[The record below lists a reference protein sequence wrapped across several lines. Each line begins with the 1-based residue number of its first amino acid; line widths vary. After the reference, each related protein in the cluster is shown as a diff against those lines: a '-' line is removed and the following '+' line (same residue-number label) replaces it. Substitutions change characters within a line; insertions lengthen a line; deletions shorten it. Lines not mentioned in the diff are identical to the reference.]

1 MTGDPENDITGWSKT
16 AAKAMTGAT
25 DATIEYIKTLNVK
38 SPSDLGLFQL
48 IELGTHNLKEN
59 TVALLQNIG
68 AWAKSPF
75 GIATIAAVGIFAI
88 VKAIDY
94 YDGALE
100 RSREKLSGLKEE
112 YTSVSSELSS
122 LENELDSTAERLEEL
137 ENLNKSGAITIAE
150 KEELDLLRQQNS
162 ELDRKINL
170 LKQEQALKQREINAT
185 FIETFDQDIGNS
197 NVIADGTEDGSY
209 KTVSDGEIL
218 QGKIELYRK
227 NLQRIKRIEEETEAS
242 VNNAMEAGDYAL
254 ATRLQDKAKAQVKQ
268 LENANKN
275 SITTVSEHYA
285 QEVLAQKDEL
295 STALSSTDYCG
306 ITNGILYSAFSPEK
320 GLLLSAKYN
329 ADDQYGKLLCKDR
342 ILKTYGIEGNPFI
355 CMVMGRLIKDKGIE
369 DILNTVH
376 CIRDNGGF
384 LIIVG
389 KAETPYDKLLKEL
402 SRSDGVIFIDRWA
415 SQTQVIPML
424 SGADFYLSP
433 SIVEPCGLMPM
444 TASRYGTIP
453 ITTLAGGLADNFNS
467 ENSIIIDESG
477 LEGAIGRA
485 SELYRNKSALHAK
498 RKVCMEKDFSW
509 ETRKKSYIELYEKGS
524 KE

>member
-1 MTGDPENDITGWSKT
+1 MKKLVMLSHESVFAGIVNTGMAEMVDSIAN
-16 AAKAMTGAT
+16 AMSFDYEVSLICHDGNGILAR
-25 DATIEYIKTLNVK
+25 TIGDFTTVK
-38 SPSDLGLFQL
+38 SGVRMCKFSNVNYYLVNPEHWIANCSIL
-48 IELGTHNLKEN
+48 IRQIKPDILHNFAEPEISK
-59 TVALLQNIG
+59 VAHPKPPKRIL
-68 AWAKSPF
+68 
-75 GIATIAAVGIFAI
+75 
-88 VKAIDY
+88 
-94 YDGALE
+94 
-100 RSREKLSGLKEE
+100 
-112 YTSVSSELSS
+112 
-122 LENELDSTAERLEEL
+122 
-137 ENLNKSGAITIAE
+137 
-150 KEELDLLRQQNS
+150 
-162 ELDRKINL
+162 
-170 LKQEQALKQREINAT
+170 
-185 FIETFDQDIGNS
+185 TFDH
-197 NVIADGTEDGSY
+197 ADYVRDKLGYLD
-209 KTVSDGEIL
+209 
-218 QGKIELYRK
+218 
-227 NLQRIKRIEEETEAS
+227 
-242 VNNAMEAGDYAL
+242 DYH
-254 ATRLQDKAKAQVKQ
+254 
-268 LENANKN
+268 

-524 KE
+524 EE